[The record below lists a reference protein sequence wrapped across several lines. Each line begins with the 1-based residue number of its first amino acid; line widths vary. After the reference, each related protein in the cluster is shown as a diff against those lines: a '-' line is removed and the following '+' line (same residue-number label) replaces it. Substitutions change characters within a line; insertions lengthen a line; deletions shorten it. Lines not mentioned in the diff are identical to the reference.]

1 LASAAL
7 RPTSSRATAAAR
19 VALAPDDYSACVAT
33 PFAVLGIRCDAH
45 GVTGVDYLATTHALR
60 APVSPMAARTV
71 ADIERYLADPD
82 YRFRVALQ
90 PRGTPFQQRVW
101 QAILDIPS
109 GESRTYG
116 KLAQKL
122 VSAPR
127 AVGQACGSNPIAL
140 IIPCHRVTGSR
151 GDLGGFMHSTAS
163 DPLRIKRWLL
173 AHERRFFDAPLL
185 A

>member
-1 LASAAL
+1 
-7 RPTSSRATAAAR
+7 
-19 VALAPDDYSACVAT
+19 
-33 PFAVLGIRCDAH
+33 I
-45 GVTGVDYLATTHALR
+45 TGVDYLAATHALR
-60 APVSPMAARTV
+60 APASPMAENAIS
-71 ADIERYLADPD
+71 DIERYLADPQ
-82 YRFRVALQ
+82 YPFAVALK
-90 PRGTPFQQRVW
+90 PRGTPFQQRAW
-101 QAILDIPS
+101 QAILDIPC

-116 KLAQKL
+116 ELAQKL
-122 VSAPR
+122 VSSPR

-185 A
+185 RGQRRDR

>member
-1 LASAAL
+1 MADAALRAGVARRTASAAIA
-7 RPTSSRATAAAR
+7 PGDYAA
-19 VALAPDDYSACVAT
+19 CMAT
-33 PFAVLGIRCDAH
+33 PFAVLGIRCDASSI
-45 GVTGVDYLATTHALR
+45 TGVDYLATTHAVR
-60 APVSPMAARTV
+60 APSSPTAARAI
-71 ADIERYLADPD
+71 ADIERYLADPAH
-82 YRFRVALQ
+82 RFGVALK
-90 PRGTPFQQRVW
+90 PHGTPFQQRVW

-116 KLAQKL
+116 ELAQKL

-173 AHERRFFDAPLL
+173 AHERRFFDAPLF

>member
-1 LASAAL
+1 
-7 RPTSSRATAAAR
+7 
-19 VALAPDDYSACVAT
+19 
-33 PFAVLGIRCDAH
+33 LGIRCDAT
-45 GVTGVDYLATTHALR
+45 GVTAVDYLDSSHPL
-60 APVSPMAARTV
+60 VSPGSAMAVRVV
-71 ADIERYLADPD
+71 ADVERYLADPG
-82 YRFRVALQ
+82 YRFGVELN

-101 QAILDIPS
+101 QSILDIPS

-116 KLAQKL
+116 ELARKLQ
-122 VSAPR
+122 SAPR

-151 GDLGGFMHSTAS
+151 GGLGGFMHSTQS

-173 AHERRFFDAPLL
+173 MHERKFFDAPL

>member
-1 LASAAL
+1 M
-7 RPTSSRATAAAR
+7 
-19 VALAPDDYSACVAT
+19 AT
-33 PFAVLGIRCDAH
+33 PFAVLGIRSDAS
-45 GVTGVDYLATTHALR
+45 GVTAVDYLACAHPR
-60 APVSPMAARTV
+60 SPPDSPMAARAV

-82 YRFRVALQ
+82 HPFDVPLH

-116 KLAQKL
+116 ELAKKL
-122 VSAPR
+122 VSAAR

-151 GDLGGFMHSTAS
+151 GHLGGFMHSTAS

-173 AHERRFFDAPLL
+173 IHERKFFDAPNY
-185 A
+185 

>member
-1 LASAAL
+1 MTANASVTRLPVPAAY
-7 RPTSSRATAAAR
+7 AAYA
-19 VALAPDDYSACVAT
+19 ACMQT
-33 PFAVLGIRCDAH
+33 PFAVLGIRCDAE
-45 GVTGVDYLATTHALR
+45 GVTGVDYLARTH
-60 APVSPMAARTV
+60 PVSSPASAIAAHAV
-71 ADIERYLADPD
+71 DDIERYLADPEH
-82 YRFRVALQ
+82 RFGIRLK

-101 QAILDIPS
+101 QAILDIAS
-109 GESRTYG
+109 GEARTYG
-116 KLAQKL
+116 ELAKKL

-173 AHERRFFDAPLL
+173 AHERKFFDGPLR
-185 A
+185 